1 TKPLTIYCGADD
13 ELMLADKYAG
23 AVRDF
28 PRVDVR
34 LIDGINHMGIVAAP
48 TAVAALADDVATR

>member
-1 TKPLTIYCGADD
+1 
-13 ELMLADKYAG
+13 MVSRRYAE

-34 LIDGINHMGIVAAP
+34 LVDGVNHMGIVSAQK
-48 TAVAALADDVATR
+48 AVSEIAEDVATR

>member
-1 TKPLTIYCGADD
+1 
-13 ELMLADKYAG
+13 MLADKYAE

-34 LIDGINHMGIVAAP
+34 LVEGVNHLGIVSAQK
-48 TAVAALADDVATR
+48 AVTLLADDVATR